1 MKKRLFSAL
10 SALILCFIFVMPA
23 FAIMPRNTH
32 IVDNVNI
39 FSDSEFNELE
49 GYALSLEEEYGYF
62 VMFCLT
68 DVEGDGAT
76 YEFGQTTLESNS
88 YCDNGIALT
97 HNIKE
102 NVFSFNFIGEAE
114 EVLSEDIQ
122 NKLWGA
128 YNETETYY
136 DGVIAYFDSVDAAL
150 KSAGVTN
157 EPLSENVT
165 LDPNLPTERLLPL
178 VVDKAELLTDAQET
192 ELITRLTEISDK
204 YELDLAVLTV
214 NSFEGKSPEAFAD
227 DFYDYN
233 GYGRGENADGAL
245 LVYKPGA
252 EGDRRLQISTCGKA
266 IDALNDSRINS
277 VINDIKQYFID
288 EDYLGGFMAFSD
300 ECESAFEMR
309 FNPSVSLFWIPVCL
323 IIGFVIS
330 FGIMKASTSSLKSV
344 RHKADAGD
352 YASSVNIIDR
362 SDVFLYRN
370 VDKVRIQS
378 ESSSSGSSTH
388 TSSSG
393 RTHGGGGA
401 SF

>member
-10 SALILCFIFVMPA
+10 SALILCFLFVMPA
-23 FAIMPRNTH
+23 FAITPRNPH
-32 IVDNVNI
+32 IIDNLNI

-68 DVEGDGAT
+68 DVEGEGAT
-76 YEFGQTTLESNS
+76 YDFGQTTLESNS
-88 YCDNGIALT
+88 YCDNGVALT
-97 HNIKE
+97 HNTKE
-102 NVFSFNFIGEAE
+102 NVFSFNFIGEAD
-114 EVLSEDIQ
+114 EVLTEDIQ
-122 NKLWGA
+122 NELWGA
-128 YNETETYY
+128 YNETETYF

-157 EPLSENVT
+157 VPVSENVT
-165 LDPNLPTERLLPL
+165 IDPNLPTERLLPL
-178 VVDKAELLTDAQET
+178 VVDKAELLTDAQEA
-192 ELITRLTEISDK
+192 ELITRLTEISDRF
-204 YELDLAVLTV
+204 EIDLAVITV

-233 GYGRGENADGAL
+233 GYGRGEDADGAL

-266 IDALNDSRINS
+266 INALNDAKINS
-277 VINDIKQYFID
+277 VINNIKQYFID
-288 EDYLGGFMAFSD
+288 EDYLSGFMAFSD
-300 ECESAFEMR
+300 ECESTFEMG
-309 FNPSVSLFWIPVCL
+309 FEPSVSPFWIPVCL

-330 FGIMKASTSSLKSV
+330 FAIMKVSTSSLKSV
-344 RHKADAGD
+344 RHKVDASD

-393 RTHGGGGA
+393 RTHGGGGS